1 MRKRTAILVDAGFFL
16 RRYRRLTGDQHPQQ
30 VAKDLHRFCLDHL
43 RQQERDDRGTED
55 LYRIFVYDCAP
66 FQGTVTHPLS
76 GREVDFS
83 ETGLAQFRRSFH
95 ETLRRL
101 RKVALRMGELNEWH
115 SRWQLKTEP
124 MEELL
129 DDQIEVGDLEEA
141 DFRYDIRQSGLD
153 MRMGLDIASMTFKG
167 LVDQMI
173 LISGDSDFVPAA
185 KLARREGVD
194 FILDP
199 MWASVGDELAEH
211 VDGIKTVVPLPQNQ
225 ETLGPEKEAVV

>member
-55 LYRIFVYDCAP
+55 LYRIFVYDCPP
-66 FQGTVTHPLS
+66 FQGSVKHPLT
-76 GREVDFS
+76 GRDVDFS

-101 RKVALRMGELNEWH
+101 RKVALRMGELNEWQ
-115 SRWQLKTEP
+115 SRWQLKSES

-129 DDQIEVGDLEEA
+129 EDQIEVGDLEES
-141 DFRYDIRQSGLD
+141 DFRYDIRQTGLD

-167 LVDQMI
+167 LVDQII

-199 MWASVGDELAEH
+199 MWANVGDELAEH
-211 VDGIKTVVPLPQNQ
+211 VDGIKTVVPLPQQ
-225 ETLGPEKEAVV
+225 DDAPPPRESVG